1 MTTEYRTSGKT
12 TLTTDVL
19 LTIARM
25 AALEVDGVHTLAPVK
40 GGMNALFGR
49 GQDGVRMVIEEGIV
63 RVDLYLVIKDGF
75 NIRETGR
82 LVQQHVARAVSE
94 MTGLEVGVV
103 DIHVED
109 IYYPAEA

>member
-1 MTTEYRTSGKT
+1 MTTDYRSSGKT

-25 AALEVDGVHTLAPVK
+25 AALDVDGVHAMAPVK
-40 GGMNALFGR
+40 GGMNALLGR
-49 GQDGVRMVIEEGIV
+49 GQEGVRLEIEEGIV
-63 RVDLYLVIKDGF
+63 RVDLYLVIEDGV

-82 LVQQHVARAVSE
+82 LVQQHVARTISE

-109 IYYPAEA
+109 IFYPAEA